1 MIKFCSKGVNTLKI
15 NLVDILKS
23 LPMHNWKNKGLTISY
38 SDIYNV
44 VESLVLDNK
53 TILNYELRKLSDAGV
68 IELLSDESFD
78 KNLCFAVKFK

>member
-1 MIKFCSKGVNTLKI
+1 MKI

-38 SDIYNV
+38 SDIYSA
-44 VESLVLDNK
+44 VEPLGLDNK
-53 TILNYELRKLSDAGV
+53 DILNCELRKLSDAGI

-78 KNLCFAVKFK
+78 KDLCFAVRFK